1 MVINR
6 ITIPEG
12 LRNTVVLQRISEQTQ
27 VPVADL
33 EATLAN
39 PSSLGLP
46 PWANGKTEGFLYPST
61 YSYDTDPTAQEILSL
76 MPAQFNSVTTE
87 LNFAAKAEAQ
97 RVSPYDAVTIASI
110 IEKETTDPKYGPVF
124 LYVVYHKN
132 CVSGNLEPLLQ
143 FFY

>member
-1 MVINR
+1 MCSSDLLTRMKASDAVAALLDRSRMVINR

-39 PSSLGLP
+39 PSFLGLP

-76 MPAQFNSVTTE
+76 MPPSQ
-87 LNFAAKAEAQ
+87 L
-97 RVSPYDAVTIASI
+97 D
-110 IEKETTDPKYGPVF
+110 
-124 LYVVYHKN
+124 
-132 CVSGNLEPLLQ
+132 
-143 FFY
+143 